1 MRKISTVLGVM
12 FLLLTATLA
21 LAHGGHAH
29 VMGTVTATAADH
41 IEVKTKDGKVVS
53 IPLDKKTHYSMG
65 KKKAAAADVQIGR
78 RVVVHLGAGGE
89 AVEVKLGP
97 GNVPMSPKPMSPK
110 KTGR

>member
-1 MRKISTVLGVM
+1 MRKISTILGVM
-12 FLLLTATLA
+12 LLLTSTFAF
-21 LAHGGHAH
+21 AHGGHGH

-41 IEVKTKDGKVVS
+41 IEVKTQDGKIVS
-53 IPLDKKTHYSMG
+53 IPLAKSTQYSLG
-65 KKKAAAADVQIGR
+65 KKKAAASDVQIGR